1 MLPSSLS
8 WVSFIT
14 ELPKT
19 LLLKASRMDANR
31 PFGLSWSSLIAV
43 VMLWSFYYA
52 SIGSLILSLLYEF
65 GTFRVSGCYSWS
77 TSSCLSIT
85 EPNLGSVSFEGLD
98 GVVLAIRFSTFK
110 LSYKDCF
117 WPRLFFWFSST
128 SFTMLPSPPIELKK
142 RSLSTLPLLLFF
154 FVELLRSF
162 LRFYSTCATR
172 SCGSIFLGLSK
183 MFGCGFSEFSSSSW
197 LHG

>member
-1 MLPSSLS
+1 ML
-8 WVSFIT
+8 
-14 ELPKT
+14 
-19 LLLKASRMDANR
+19 R
-31 PFGLSWSSLIAV
+31 
-43 VMLWSFYYA
+43 SFYYA
-52 SIGSLILSLLYEF
+52 SISSFILFLFYKF
-65 GTFRVSGCYSWS
+65 GTLRVSGFYNWS

-98 GVVLAIRFSTFK
+98 GVVLAIRFSTWR
-110 LSYKDCF
+110 LSYNDCF
-117 WPRLFFWFSST
+117 WPRLFFWFSRT

-142 RSLSTLPLLLFF
+142 RSLSTLPLLRFF

-162 LRFYSTCATR
+162 FRFCSTCATR